1 MSCEY
6 QIPPPRGG
14 VHEWTDQESCWIDD
28 LASVPHDTSATAV
41 AISVWQ
47 FPAPGTMLPLTVATL
62 LCLER
67 LYSPGTINHNK
78 LSLL

>member
-47 FPAPGTMLPLTVATL
+47 SCVTEYCVSHFAVYTHWSPRKLGSDGPALW
-62 LCLER
+62 
-67 LYSPGTINHNK
+67 
-78 LSLL
+78 